1 MKPDGSVRAYGV
13 WTGKSNST
21 GRIFTLPSYHNFGFK
36 DGKITQKPVK
46 KVDGLVETYTTIFKD
61 TESLNKFRKNFH
73 LEEDREKWLKDNN
86 VSFEIEYVE
95 E

>member
-1 MKPDGSVRAYGV
+1 MTVKVISKFTKKDSSTRSY
-13 WTGKSNST
+13 TNSD
-21 GRIFTLPSYHNFGFK
+21 IDSKIESYFK

>member
-1 MKPDGSVRAYGV
+1 MTVKVISKFTKKDS
-13 WTGKSNST
+13 ST
-21 GRIFTLPSYHNFGFK
+21 GSYTNNDIDSKIESYFK
-36 DGKITQKPVK
+36 DGKIIQKPVK

-73 LEEDREKWLKDNN
+73 LKEDREKWLKDNN

>member
-1 MKPDGSVRAYGV
+1 MTVKVISKFTKKDS
-13 WTGKSNST
+13 ST
-21 GRIFTLPSYHNFGFK
+21 GSYTNSDIDSKIESYFK
-36 DGKITQKPVK
+36 DGRITQKPVK
-46 KVDGLVETYTTIFKD
+46 EVDGLVETYTTIFKD

>member
-1 MKPDGSVRAYGV
+1 MTVKVISKFTKKDS
-13 WTGKSNST
+13 ST
-21 GRIFTLPSYHNFGFK
+21 GSYANSDIDSKIESYFK
-36 DGKITQKPVK
+36 DGKIIQKPVK